1 MGTRGDAARLRSPQS
16 PPGTAA
22 MAHRA
27 PPDGAAPPSPGS
39 PEGVNSLEIT
49 ARLLEAEGHLEGRRG
64 SFFFFF
70 PSCSDRGGD
79 ANKINKKLR
88 RRKRNDEKTEEI

>member
-70 PSCSDRGGD
+70 FLLFGPGRGCKQ
-79 ANKINKKLR
+79 NK
-88 RRKRNDEKTEEI
+88 